1 MATLTLTTRGQ
12 LTIRKEFLEHIGVMP
27 GDRIHMEKTVDGK
40 LTLERAEPQ
49 GSWQDLAGILKGK
62 TNGAVLTIKEM
73 NEGIEAGAVEAY
85 EAGLRA

>member
-62 TNGAVLTIKEM
+62 TNGAVLTR
-73 NEGIEAGAVEAY
+73 
-85 EAGLRA
+85 GLRLELWKPTKLAFEHESHR